1 MVMEIKPRVTVA
13 EFDAFIALP
22 ENADKIFELIGGEIV
37 EVPLNLAA
45 STLAAEIGGNLFVYL
60 KQHPIAHL
68 TGEAGGYQVG
78 HDRYVPNVAILLK
91 RTQATLNVYGYN
103 SFPPDLAV
111 EVDFPSTYQSQEQLR
126 IKIVNFLAAGTTV
139 WLLRPETK
147 TAEVYRPGQPVQL
160 LNINDSLS
168 GDDILP
174 GFTLALKDVFGE

>member
-1 MVMEIKPRVTVA
+1 MVIEIKPRVTAA

-37 EVPLNLAA
+37 EVPSNAA
-45 STLAAEIGGNLFVYL
+45 SSQYSMVVGGEIYIYL
-60 KQHPIAHL
+60 KEHKIAHL
-68 TGEAGGYQVG
+68 TGEGGGFQVSG
-78 HDRYVPNVAILLK
+78 ERYAPDIAVTLK
-91 RTQATLNVYGYN
+91 IKQAKLDTKGYN

-126 IKIVNFLAAGTTV
+126 IKIVNYLAAGTTV

-174 GFTLALKDVFGE
+174 GFTLALKGVFGE